1 MSNIVYDMVVRCEID
16 GEEKNFYFDYVENN
30 TTNLS
35 SDICTHPLV
44 NGDIIADHM
53 YVNPATVS
61 FGGTFSLLGN
71 KKADKNYNFG
81 SSDRLANIQKM
92 FERIMKEGIS
102 CTLVKMGQDGDQSR
116 FKVRNNMVLNNI
128 TWIEHQ
134 SSVDFSFSFYETLT
148 ADVSAEVEYKLN
160 ESDDT
165 LPIVTDPNILSVT
178 DTLIDENDIYQILLN
193 TLKENEVVDDEFL
206 TSIFNYCSTIDST
219 SSSINTTGTSDANK
233 GLTTAAVGVAIGVI
247 TALTLV
253 FGVGAVIAVVAALV
267 SNALFIVGVVSFFK
281 SINKSK
287 YKIKPFKN
295 YKSEKKLNKEIKR
308 FLEFYGEMCI
318 YFDDLYKKMYMYGF
332 GKNDIQKC
340 FVTIDNDNY
349 IFNFTKSTRNSN
361 YSLSVTSIDGSNK
374 ANVSN
379 IAEKA
384 IANIGE
390 CNKSNILFTTSS
402 GCQVYLVNRQ
412 LYSTI
417 EKKDAKLENI
427 SIINKSSANAIM
439 IDETRENKF
448 NEEVESVKKDLT
460 NYAILSSTVD
470 LTNFNNII
478 IDIIK
483 TQILE

>member
-16 GEEKNFYFDYVENN
+16 GEEKNFYFDYVEAN

-53 YVNPATVS
+53 YINPATVS
-61 FGGTFSLLGN
+61 FSGTFSLLGN
-71 KKADKNYNFG
+71 KKANDGYNFG
-81 SSDRLANIQKM
+81 SSDRLANIQET
-92 FERIMKEGIS
+92 FERIMKEGIP
-102 CTLVKMGQDGDQSR
+102 CTLVKMGQNGDQTR
-116 FKVRNNMVLNNI
+116 FKVRKNMVLNTI

-193 TLKENEVVDDEFL
+193 TLKENGVVDDEFL
-206 TSIFNYCSTIDST
+206 TSVFNYCSTIDST
-219 SSSINTTGTSDANK
+219 SSSINTIGI
-233 GLTTAAVGVAIGVI
+233 AIGVI
-247 TALTLV
+247 TTLTLV
-253 FGVGAVIAVVAALV
+253 FGVATLVVD
-267 SNALFIVGVVSFFK
+267 ALFIVGVVLFFK
-281 SINKSK
+281 SITKSK

-295 YKSEKKLNKEIKR
+295 YKTEKDLNKEIKR

-427 SIINKSSANAIM
+427 SIIDKSSANAIM